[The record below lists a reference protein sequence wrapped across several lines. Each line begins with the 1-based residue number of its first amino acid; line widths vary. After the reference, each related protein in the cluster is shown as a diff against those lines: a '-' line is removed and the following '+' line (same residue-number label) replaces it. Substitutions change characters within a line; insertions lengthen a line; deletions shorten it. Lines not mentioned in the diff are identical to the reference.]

1 MTVVTEERIKAPR
14 AEVTST
20 RAWLLAALALI
31 TPLGLILVNVAAY
44 VMAHLAAF
52 RVGITTSAVVSTIVL
67 NGIAALAAYR
77 YGVARWPEL
86 VEDPRPQPPVPRLMI
101 WLFAPNRRRAV
112 MVEAA
117 FILSLAAALAGV
129 LTYHGLSDPNLLP
142 NISTLLGG
150 LVGLVLA
157 LPLVVA
163 ALYRRESS
171 RRGRRRYRTR

>member
-1 MTVVTEERIKAPR
+1 MSAATQETVKVPKSK
-14 AEVTST
+14 VTST

-52 RVGITTSAVVSTIVL
+52 RVAITASAVVSTIVL
-67 NGIAALAAYR
+67 NSIAAIAAYR

-86 VEDPRPQPPVPRLMI
+86 NEDTRPQPLVPRLVL
-101 WLFAPNRRRAV
+101 WLFAPQRRVAV
-112 MVEAA
+112 VVEAG
-117 FILSLAAALAGV
+117 FILLLAAALGGV
-129 LTYHGLSDPNLLP
+129 LTYHGLSDPSLLP
-142 NISTLLGG
+142 NLSTLLGG

-163 ALYRRESS
+163 ALYRRETS
-171 RRGRRRYRTR
+171 RRRRRRYRTR